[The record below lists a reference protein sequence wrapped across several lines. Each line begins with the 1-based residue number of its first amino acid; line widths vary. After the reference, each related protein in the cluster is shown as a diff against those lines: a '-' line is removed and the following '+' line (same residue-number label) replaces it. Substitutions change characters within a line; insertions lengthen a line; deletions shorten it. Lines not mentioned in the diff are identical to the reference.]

1 MLITWWLLAVI
12 SPNSPSSFFASTYEP
27 SCIRAQLALA
37 YVFSSSYNQQQRFT
51 ADKCIDFTTYTPHC
65 TTPFPSNVAIMP
77 NYRSITISLLS
88 QFDVLTIP
96 EFSPPAVANDP
107 FVASPTL
114 ISSDQALVSVYI
126 PIYSSSQFWLN
137 YSISAPHPPKA
148 LYYFKLYL
156 NGACVMSWGCG
167 EEDGYKGKTMFG
179 LYDSG
184 AVFFGQRVIEKRIL
198 SFSNENGFVPDHT
211 VDDPKDVMEVKVFRA
226 KGRKRIKPA
235 VEVFHNIVAAKNS
248 TMKSPHQLGGGG
260 IRQATSTGIAQAVN
274 YLLCYS
280 LVNAGLV
287 PIKHP
292 QRYYKYALLDPLDQP
307 FATFRYFYR
316 TWGRFRPPPQLL
328 PVHQLTLGPHIDQL
342 EYLGIIPGS
351 HSPSTFPSSHTD
363 SPPERPASPVQNSIN
378 TTSSTSTGFSVI
390 TDNENA
396 ESFGDSHP
404 AIDLTSIAK
413 AAHALL
419 PTCPAPA
426 TFPVQSSENRPTEVP
441 RSATPRPTSIT
452 TKTHFTDFLRAMSP
466 SKGHKPPSPS
476 PTRVHRSMS
485 IGVLLDV
492 VNNAVRRRGRSEEPR
507 EHMRSLSTEPER
519 PSSKGEDGTNN
530 GEVQKSG
537 ESEIKMGKRRASE
550 GESGDGENSTARKSD
565 DSEKASKTSTDSG
578 SDVSRERR
586 GRTRKKP
593 ESNMSLWEKL

>member
-1 MLITWWLLAVI
+1 
-12 SPNSPSSFFASTYEP
+12 
-27 SCIRAQLALA
+27 
-37 YVFSSSYNQQQRFT
+37 
-51 ADKCIDFTTYTPHC
+51 
-65 TTPFPSNVAIMP
+65 MP

-184 AVFFGQRVIEKRIL
+184 AVFFGQRVIEKRTL

-235 VEVFHNIVAAKNS
+235 VEDFHNIVAAKNS

-260 IRQATSTGIAQAVN
+260 IRQATSAGIAQAVN

-280 LVNAGLV
+280 LVNAELV

-316 TWGRFRPPPQLL
+316 TWGRFPPLPNYYLL
-328 PVHQLTLGPHIDQL
+328 INSHLVHT
-342 EYLGIIPGS
+342 
-351 HSPSTFPSSHTD
+351 
-363 SPPERPASPVQNSIN
+363 
-378 TTSSTSTGFSVI
+378 
-390 TDNENA
+390 
-396 ESFGDSHP
+396 
-404 AIDLTSIAK
+404 
-413 AAHALL
+413 
-419 PTCPAPA
+419 
-426 TFPVQSSENRPTEVP
+426 
-441 RSATPRPTSIT
+441 
-452 TKTHFTDFLRAMSP
+452 
-466 SKGHKPPSPS
+466 
-476 PTRVHRSMS
+476 
-485 IGVLLDV
+485 
-492 VNNAVRRRGRSEEPR
+492 
-507 EHMRSLSTEPER
+507 
-519 PSSKGEDGTNN
+519 
-530 GEVQKSG
+530 
-537 ESEIKMGKRRASE
+537 
-550 GESGDGENSTARKSD
+550 
-565 DSEKASKTSTDSG
+565 
-578 SDVSRERR
+578 
-586 GRTRKKP
+586 
-593 ESNMSLWEKL
+593 